1 MVHLLFNKE
10 LRIKITLEY
19 TEKSHGL
26 QTGKFET
33 RSAHD
38 EKEFDFLSFFV
49 YDRHSFASPL
59 FSGA

>member
-1 MVHLLFNKE
+1 MGLFNSI
-10 LRIKITLEY
+10 LPDGFRYGAFYMCNLILQST
-19 TEKSHGL
+19 GL
-26 QTGKFET
+26 
-33 RSAHD
+33 HDD